1 MRSPYGGAVIAVGV
15 VAAIPGVGAI
25 SQAVPATQQ
34 VTVRC
39 SVQTDTTCDHSG
51 DPHLTA
57 RPNPDNVVPRATI
70 PQTKTRPSTVL
81 PRQ

>member
-1 MRSPYGGAVIAVGV
+1 MQWCSGAVIAVSV
-15 VAAIPGVGAI
+15 VAAVPAALVI
-25 SQAVPATQQ
+25 SQSVPATPQTKIQ
-34 VTVRC
+34 C

-57 RPNPDNVVPRATI
+57 RPNPGNMVPRATI

-81 PRQ
+81 PRA